1 MKDHN
6 EISFTVQNGPN
17 IAHCSTA
24 CCIVRSDLTLD
35 HGLRFSEHNSGSVT
49 GYPQQYFM
57 KSSHANVQT
66 FTKEINL
73 INSI

>member
-35 HGLRFSEHNSGSVT
+35 HGLRFSEHELEICNGLSST
-49 GYPQQYFM
+49 IFYEI
-57 KSSHANVQT
+57 KSCERANVYQRD
-66 FTKEINL
+66 
-73 INSI
+73 